1 MWRDQNFDQYRDR
14 DFLSETNFSDTNNKT
29 FFSKTKFSNT
39 DTETFWQNCTTP
51 LDWDPIGKKRQ
62 YFGINPKSIGINLV
76 PSQSHAIPNPDQP
89 PLRIFLKY
97 QQFCTKKKLE
107 FWDWKINFVYL
118 SINRS
123 NSFSESTVWDFFKK
137 VKVGWVWL
145 EIFWPVRFCH
155 RKGTQV
161 ADCWLERSELRKS
174 WNLQKARPVYE
185 SRHSTDFRTV
195 YHLRNHY

>member
-1 MWRDQNFDQYRDR
+1 MLHTKCKICPPCDSGVNDKKIKSSCTGKIVLHLLIGIQLGKNDNILGSIPNQLGSIWFHPKAMPSQTP
-14 DFLSETNFSDTNNKT
+14 TNHPYGFFWNINN
-29 FFSKTKFSNT
+29 SV
-39 DTETFWQNCTTP
+39 P
-51 LDWDPIGKKRQ
+51 KRNWN
-62 YFGINPKSIGINLV
+62 FGIV
-76 PSQSHAIPNPDQP
+76 
-89 PLRIFLKY
+89 
-97 QQFCTKKKLE
+97 
-107 FWDWKINFVYL
+107 KINFVYL
-118 SINRS
+118 CINRS